1 MMSISSITK
10 DLLYPLLIILIAIN
24 YEFGLKKQ
32 RYGNKVFP
40 STKDAL
46 FDMKS
51 GSSIFFGGFGLCG
64 CQENL
69 IDEIL
74 E

>member
-1 MMSISSITK
+1 MMSISSKTK
-10 DLLYPLLIILIAIN
+10 DLLYPLLHFN
-24 YEFGLKKQ
+24 CNKYEFGLKKQ